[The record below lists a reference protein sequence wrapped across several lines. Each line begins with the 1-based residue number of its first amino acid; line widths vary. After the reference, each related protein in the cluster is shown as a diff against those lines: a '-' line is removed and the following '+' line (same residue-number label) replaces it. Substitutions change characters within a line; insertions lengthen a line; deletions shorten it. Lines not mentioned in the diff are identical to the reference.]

1 MDRFLE
7 DLPVDLE
14 EGRYV
19 DDALPHLRFGDD
31 DFDLALCSHLL
42 FLYSDALSLD
52 FHVAAVR
59 EMCRVAGEARVFPLL
74 GARCGEV
81 SPHLAPAIQHLG
93 ELGYGVERRRIPY
106 EFLRGANEMLT
117 ATGPWPR
124 HGASSESRA

>member
-93 ELGYGVERRRIPY
+93 ELGYGVERRRVHY